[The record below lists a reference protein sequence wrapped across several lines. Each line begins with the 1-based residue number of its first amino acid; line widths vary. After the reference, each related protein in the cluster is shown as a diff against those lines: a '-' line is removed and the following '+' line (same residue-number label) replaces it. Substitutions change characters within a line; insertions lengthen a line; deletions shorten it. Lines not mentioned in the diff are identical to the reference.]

1 VPPGASLRPAGS
13 LTAASHCARA
23 PASSLTGE
31 QRRYGASG
39 AAPAPEPLEAPLEAS
54 CAGLCAV
61 LAAAGLGLGTVL
73 LASQSASKALSN
85 AESISPGDFEYIG
98 GSPGSAVYG
107 YRGTERQWQG
117 KTLRFRVDDVRGG
130 DSDAVA
136 TKILGGRFAA
146 QSEVVHLGASAVG
159 ALDHS
164 RDTGLS
170 KASAAAGRGGVP
182 ALRLADA
189 LDAVPAA
196 ARDGPVL
203 TLELAPGSGLAELY
217 GNPANFKVQ
226 EESILRQEEVAQR
239 GGYSAHDLYSGR
251 SKHMSRALAA
261 LEESPGD
268 RLRALVDGKPEENT
282 SAALP
287 SALAALGFP
296 SLGAALEVFS
306 VVLNGE
312 GAPLL
317 VDLQRAQ
324 CGAAG
329 TVLAEAAA
337 ELRDVLRR
345 HADTSRA
352 AAGARRE
359 LESAE
364 AELDEALRRG
374 FWTTPADESG
384 MHLRQR
390 EAERLQ
396 ERARRELWVEG
407 SVSRNELEKQI
418 RNFLLR
424 YRLGV
429 AASQA
434 RLRLSLVKPVPGAAG
449 EEALRQLR
457 FAPVGPAAANLWYR
471 LDLTALEL
479 PPSV

>member
-1 VPPGASLRPAGS
+1 M
-13 LTAASHCARA
+13 
-23 PASSLTGE
+23 
-31 QRRYGASG
+31 
-39 AAPAPEPLEAPLEAS
+39 
-54 CAGLCAV
+54 
-61 LAAAGLGLGTVL
+61 
-73 LASQSASKALSN
+73 
-85 AESISPGDFEYIG
+85 YICMCIYMCIYDYIYIYIYLYTH
-98 GSPGSAVYG
+98 VY
-107 YRGTERQWQG
+107 YP
-117 KTLRFRVDDVRGG
+117 
-130 DSDAVA
+130 
-136 TKILGGRFAA
+136 
-146 QSEVVHLGASAVG
+146 
-159 ALDHS
+159 

-287 SALAALGFP
+287 SVLAALGFA

-345 HADTSRA
+345 HADLGPASCVFPVLRFGAVLLRILPRRRDKRARSRLSDNCNGSSDSSPNERPRTQSVVRTWMACSKRESESQTSPLIRSSRA
-352 AAGARRE
+352 CEFGCYVIV
-359 LESAE
+359 LSYSK
-364 AELDEALRRG
+364 
-374 FWTTPADESG
+374 PS
-384 MHLRQR
+384 M
-390 EAERLQ
+390 RL
-396 ERARRELWVEG
+396 
-407 SVSRNELEKQI
+407 
-418 RNFLLR
+418 
-424 YRLGV
+424 
-429 AASQA
+429 
-434 RLRLSLVKPVPGAAG
+434 
-449 EEALRQLR
+449 
-457 FAPVGPAAANLWYR
+457 
-471 LDLTALEL
+471 
-479 PPSV
+479 